1 MKVGTRQDYLSL
13 AAGVRASNGSAS
25 RIESLDAISCESQV
39 VSAQRTWELDSLQIE
54 RNAIAHISVSSIGT
68 LLLVWYCLGRPLT
81 YVQEFGLALSIAAFL
96 LWATARVQLGKSFS
110 VSPQAKALVT
120 RGIYSRI
127 RNPIYTFG
135 MLWIVGLILAVGH
148 PLGLLILLALI
159 PMQIV
164 RARKEAR
171 VLEAKFGEEYRAY
184 RARTWF

>member
-1 MKVGTRQDYLSL
+1 M
-13 AAGVRASNGSAS
+13 
-25 RIESLDAISCESQV
+25 
-39 VSAQRTWELDSLQIE
+39 
-54 RNAIAHISVSSIGT
+54 
-68 LLLVWYCLGRPLT
+68 LLVWYCINRPLT
-81 YVQEFGLALSIAAFL
+81 HLQEFGLALAIAAFF

-120 RGIYSRI
+120 QGIYSRI

-135 MLWIVGLILAVGH
+135 LLWIVGLILAVGH
-148 PLGLLILLALI
+148 PEWLAILLVLI

-171 VLEAKFGEEYRAY
+171 VLEEKFGEEYPAY